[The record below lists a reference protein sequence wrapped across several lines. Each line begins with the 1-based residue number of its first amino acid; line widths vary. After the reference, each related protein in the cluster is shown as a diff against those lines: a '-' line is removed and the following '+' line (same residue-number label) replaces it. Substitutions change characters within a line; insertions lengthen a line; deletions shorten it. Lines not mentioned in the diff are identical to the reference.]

1 MRGTTADLAER
12 TPSRVRPVHTAVTG
26 RARLHVRELQ
36 RNHAVKQRLER
47 ELRAKAGI
55 RDVSASAVTSN
66 VLVWFDPA
74 MPLNRIIDCMI
85 ATLDDVRQRPAG
97 APQTTADEPTWHA
110 HAAAIVARVLQTSET
125 AGLPPAEVEA
135 RLTKHGR
142 NALMVPPTR
151 SGLSILAEQFH
162 SLPVALLAVA
172 AGLSVVTAGAPLE
185 AAAILAVLGLNGAIG
200 YITES
205 RSERTI
211 RSLAQA
217 GQPSVRV
224 IRGGRAGDV
233 PIDSVVVG
241 DLLQLQRGAIVAAD
255 ARVVAARDLT
265 VSEAVLTGESLP
277 VDKTLQIVAAA
288 CPLGDRRNMVYRG
301 TVVTGG
307 SGTAVVV
314 ATGMATEL
322 GRIQQLIASATAPET
337 PMQRQLGDLG
347 RQMVW
352 LSAAVCGGVFGIG
365 VLRGVAVLQMFRSA
379 VSLAVAALPEGLP
392 TVATTT
398 LAFGIEDMRRRGI
411 LVRRL
416 DAVETL
422 AAVQVICFDKTGT
435 VTMNQMAVARM
446 ACGDSVFR
454 VRDGGLSREDGGPV
468 ESAGPSPLARMLE
481 IGVLCSETGIEDNG
495 RGGRRLTGTAT
506 ENALVQQALESEVDA
521 AALRQRHPTLSVRQR
536 TESYRFMATIHSMP
550 DGDGVRGLLVGVKGS
565 PLEVLE
571 RCWWE
576 LKANGERQPLTPG
589 RRADIERANAGMAE
603 DALRVLG
610 FAYREIADATPA
622 DAAELP
628 IADLTWVGLTGLADP
643 VRPGM
648 HELMGAFQRA
658 GIRTVLVTGDQSVTA
673 RTVARELGLNPT
685 GDVEI
690 FDAAELERL
699 PPDGLAAAARRAHV
713 FARVS
718 PGQKLLIVR
727 ALQRAEMVVAM
738 TGDGVNDGP
747 ALKAAELGIALGRSG
762 TEAAREVAD
771 VVLETDDLT
780 VLIEAVERGRT
791 TNVNIRKAIHYLLST
806 NLSEILVVLVATAT
820 GGGQALSPMQLLWIN
835 LISDVLPGLGLAC
848 DPPHRGAMERGPLP
862 ANEPILQREDFG
874 RLALEAAM
882 IAAGA
887 LAAGA
892 FGALRHGNNSNE
904 ARTMC
909 FVSLV
914 LAQLLH
920 ALTCRK
926 PMAGGFS
933 DMPARLPP
941 NPILSGALMLT
952 LAVQA
957 AGLLFPG
964 IRRLLGV
971 VPLGALDITATLA
984 GGVLPYLLNEA
995 ARSGQAPG
1003 AAPRGLQITARSNA
1017 AAERSST

>member
-1 MRGTTADLAER
+1 MLGHTAVLTDR
-12 TPSRVRPVHTAVTG
+12 TGGRVRPVHTAVTG
-26 RARLHVRELQ
+26 RARLHVRGLQ
-36 RNHAVKQRLER
+36 RNHAAKQRLEQ
-47 ELRAKAGI
+47 ELRAEAGI
-55 RDVSASAVTSN
+55 RDVSASTVTSN
-66 VLVWFDPA
+66 VLVRFDPA
-74 MPLNRIIDCMI
+74 IPLNRIIDCMI
-85 ATLDDVRQRPAG
+85 ASLDDIRQRPVGARQMTAG
-97 APQTTADEPTWHA
+97 ESAWHA
-110 HAAAIVARVLQTSET
+110 QDAAIVARVLQTSGT
-125 AGLPPAEVEA
+125 TGLPPAEVEA
-135 RLTKHGR
+135 RLTNHGR
-142 NALMVPPTR
+142 NALMVPPAR

-172 AGLSVVTAGAPLE
+172 AALSVVTAGAAFE

-205 RSERTI
+205 RSERII

-224 IRGGRAGDV
+224 IRGGQPADI
-233 PIDSVVVG
+233 PIDLVVVG
-241 DLLQLQRGAIVAAD
+241 DVLQLQRGSVIAAD
-255 ARVVAARDLT
+255 ARVSTARDLT

-277 VDKTLQIVAAA
+277 VDKTPQIVAAA
-288 CPLGDRRNMVYRG
+288 SPLGDRRNMVYRG

-307 SGTAVVV
+307 SGTAIVV

-322 GRIQQLIASATAPET
+322 GRIQQLIASAAAPET

-398 LAFGIEDMRRRGI
+398 LAFGIDDMRRRGI

-446 ACGDSVFR
+446 ACGTSVFR
-454 VRDGGLSREDGGPV
+454 VRDGGLSREDGRPV

-481 IGVLCSETGIEDNG
+481 IGVLCSETGLDDNG
-495 RGGRRLTGTAT
+495 GDGGLTGTAT
-506 ENALVQQALESEVDA
+506 ENALVQQALELGVDA

-536 TESYRFMATIHSMP
+536 SESYRFMATIHRTP
-550 DGDGVRGLLVGVKGS
+550 DSDGTRGLLVCVKGS
-565 PLEVLE
+565 PLELLE

-576 LKANGERQPLTPG
+576 LKANGERQPLTQG

-610 FAYREIADATPA
+610 FAYREIAAATPA

-658 GIRTVLVTGDQSVTA
+658 GIRTVLVTGDQGVTA

-685 GDVEI
+685 GDVGI
-690 FDAAELERL
+690 FDAADLERL
-699 PPDGLAAAARRAHV
+699 PPDGLTAAARRAHV

-762 TEAAREVAD
+762 AEAAREVAD

-780 VLIEAVERGRT
+780 ALIDAVERGRT

-862 ANEPILQREDFG
+862 ANKPILQREDFG
-874 RLALEAAM
+874 RLALEAAL
-882 IAAGA
+882 IAAGS

-892 FGALRHGNNSNE
+892 FGALRHGKNSGE
-904 ARTMC
+904 AGTMC

-914 LAQLLH
+914 LAQMLH

-926 PMAGGFS
+926 PMAGEFS
-933 DMPARLPP
+933 DVPADLPP

-952 LAVQA
+952 LVVQA

-971 VPLGALDITATLA
+971 VPLGALDIAATLA
-984 GGVLPYLLNEA
+984 SGVLPYLLNEA

-1003 AAPRGLQITARSNA
+1003 AAPREIQITARSNA
-1017 AAERSST
+1017 VAERSST